1 MRSFTST
8 FRSSRAF
15 GTATRATT
23 NRKTN
28 RNGST
33 SLAVTIPSRLR
44 SPSLP
49 ALGGALMGSA
59 LAMTAIPTFAQA
71 PVTGG
76 STALEEVMVTGSRI
90 QRSGMNTPTPV
101 TAVTQDELEAYSP
114 GTLMDQ
120 LDLLPQFMG
129 NATIDDTSNF
139 FGGGYLGAGG
149 QSSLNLR
156 GVGGNRTL
164 VLVNGRRIVPS
175 NRNSTVDI
183 SLFPQGLIQR
193 TEVVTGGAS
202 AAYGS
207 DAVTGVTNF
216 ILNTQFTGFDAHL
229 QGGISDISDAENYR
243 ASVAAGLPVGERTHV
258 TLGLDAYRSAE
269 ITDYDGRNWYKS
281 WGDLNF
287 GTAARPQRVRYENT
301 VTRNETFGGIIRMG
315 PLAGTHFIADG
326 SAEPFLDGHV
336 LDASARAGLANVS
349 AANPHGII
357 QGTHVGGSGDQ
368 FDRESMRR
376 AELKRYSF
384 YANIDYKLTD
394 RVTGSLQAIAGYSHV
409 DNQKVGY
416 VLSGTWPITIY
427 AENPFLPD
435 DIRAKMLEEGIA
447 SFRLDKRVSPRDP
460 LHNARAPLTTDVVS
474 LTGALDGSFANG
486 WNWTFYYQ
494 YGESNRDVDIYGFR
508 VDRMFRGIDTV
519 RHPTTNEI
527 VCSST
532 LVQPDDG
539 CVPINIFGIGNVSAE
554 GLAWLHDS
562 MWTDANIT
570 QQSTEFMVEGRL
582 LEGWAG
588 PIFLAVGANW
598 REDAIEQLSGDAI
611 DSPIPQNIGDG
622 PVTAFDA
629 NGNLLYRGLPGVYEG
644 SAPVIDRVGAASFE
658 GSVNVSEVFGEI
670 VIPLVSGRPL
680 VQRLDSS
687 FAARYT
693 DYEASGGVRAWKG
706 GLDWQI
712 TDDVRFRLT
721 RSRDIRAG
729 NLSELFDTTIL
740 RAFMDDPWHPEEP
753 TYIVRQIIGG
763 NPAVNPEEADTLTY
777 GLVYQPSWL
786 SGLAMSADYYDIK
799 IASAISSIGAQ
810 NIVDY
815 CYEENIFCDQI
826 TYAPNGMIEAVD
838 NTTIN
843 VGEARTRGMDVELSY
858 RRMVSLFGGNESIS
872 VRALGSRLFES
883 SITPFDSPTVERVG
897 AGSFQEW
904 NVNLS
909 ANYNVGP
916 ISVSWTTRW
925 ASSVKRSLSWVEG
938 IDIDQN
944 KIDSHALSNL
954 RVNYD
959 FDRATQAISL
969 YGAITNVF
977 DRTPGDIDGHLGI
990 YNDIGRTYT
999 VGFRYRN

>member
-1 MRSFTST
+1 MRGHTRTPTS
-8 FRSSRAF
+8 
-15 GTATRATT
+15 
-23 NRKTN
+23 
-28 RNGST
+28 
-33 SLAVTIPSRLR
+33 SLAFDAVRRGESGIDTPLAILPASIRSRLKSISAR
-44 SPSLP
+44 PAIGCVLIGSAMTLPSV
-49 ALGGALMGSA
+49 SA
-59 LAMTAIPTFAQA
+59 LAQGQA
-71 PVTGG
+71 EVPAA
-76 STALEEVMVTGSRI
+76 ALEEVMVTGSRI

-101 TAVTQDELEAYSP
+101 TAVTQDELEAYTP

-120 LDLLPQFMG
+120 LDLLPQFLG

-149 QSSLNLR
+149 QSNLNLR

-183 SLFPQGLIQR
+183 SLFPQALVQR

-229 QGGISDISDAENYR
+229 QGGISDLSDAENWR
-243 ASVAAGLPVGERTHV
+243 ASVAAGFPVGDRAHV
-258 TLGLDAYRSAE
+258 TVGVDAYWSAE
-269 ITDYDGRNWYKS
+269 ITSYEGRDWYKS
-281 WGDLNF
+281 WGDMNF

-301 VTRNETFGGIIRMG
+301 ITRNETFGGIIRYG
-315 PLAGTHFIADG
+315 PLAGTHFVADG
-326 SAEPFLDGHV
+326 SAEPFEAGDV
-336 LDASARAGLANVS
+336 LDASALAGLASVS
-349 AANPHGII
+349 PENPHGII
-357 QGTHVGGSGDQ
+357 QGTQVGGSGDQ

-376 AELKRYSF
+376 AELERYSLF
-384 YANIDYKLTD
+384 ANVDYELTD
-394 RVTGSLQAIAGYSHV
+394 RITGSLQLIGGYSYV

-427 AENPFLPD
+427 AENPFLPE
-435 DIRAKMLEEGIA
+435 DIRTRMQEEGIE

-460 LHNARAPLTTDVVS
+460 LHNGRAPLTTDVIS
-474 LTGALDGSFANG
+474 LTGALEGTFEND
-486 WNWTFYYQ
+486 WNWKFYYQ

-508 VDRMFRGIDTV
+508 VDRMFRGIDSV
-519 RHPTTNEI
+519 RHPETGEI
-527 VCSST
+527 VCAST
-532 LVQPDDG
+532 LIQPDDG
-539 CVPINIFGIGNVSAE
+539 CVPVNIFGIGNTSPEAR
-554 GLAWLHDS
+554 AWLHDS

-570 QQSTEFMVEGRL
+570 QHATEFMVDGQL
-582 LEGWAG
+582 FDGWAG
-588 PIFLAVGANW
+588 PILLAAGVNW
-598 REDAIEQLSGDAI
+598 RRDAIDQLSGDAI
-611 DSPIPQNIGDG
+611 DSPIPQNIGEG
-622 PVTAFDA
+622 PVTAFDE
-629 NGNLLYRGLPGVYEG
+629 NGNLLYRGLPPVYEG
-644 SAPVIDRVGAASFE
+644 SAPVIDRVGAASFS
-658 GSVNVSEVFGEI
+658 GSVSVSEAFAEI
-670 VIPLVSGRPL
+670 VLPLVSGRRL
-680 VQRLDSS
+680 VQRLDST
-687 FAARYT
+687 FATRYT
-693 DYEASGGVRAWKG
+693 DYEVSGGVQAWKG
-706 GLDWQI
+706 GLDWQV

-753 TYIVRQIIGG
+753 TYIVRQITGG
-763 NPAVNPEEADTLTY
+763 NPAVKPEEADTLTY

-786 SGLAMSADYYDIK
+786 SGLAMSVDYYDIK

-826 TYAPNGMIEAVD
+826 TYAPNGLIEAVD

-843 VGEARTRGMDVELSY
+843 VGEARTRGMDIELSY
-858 RRMVSLFGGNESIS
+858 RRQVSFFGGNESLS

-883 SITPFDSPTVERVG
+883 SITPFDSPRVERVG
-897 AGSFQEW
+897 SGAFQEW

-909 ANYNVGP
+909 ASYNVGP
-916 ISVSWTTRW
+916 VSVSWTTRW
-925 ASSVKRSLSWVEG
+925 ANSAQRNLSWVEG
-938 IDIDQN
+938 IDIADN
-944 KIDSHALSNL
+944 KIPSHSLSNL

-959 FDRATQAISL
+959 LDRSAQSISI

-977 DRTPGDIDGHLGI
+977 DRTPADLDGLEGL
-990 YNDIGRTYT
+990 YNDIGRAYT
-999 VGFRYRN
+999 VGFRYRH